1 MEREIQKLFEGAVM
15 KGKDFYIPYLV
26 SATKLDYKTC
36 VALFDIYKNETDTG
50 YTLDEMLDPEFYTF
64 PRMIEL
70 YNNGF
75 QEIIPAKFYENE
87 VFLKTIEMPEYP
99 AGLFKGN
106 TSIKTFKVPKYIRKI
121 DAETFAEC
129 ENLESVIIEDRQD
142 DFIIGKSAFQDC
154 RRLKTVVLPS
164 KVAVRE
170 NAFTCCFRLSDI
182 NIKNIE
188 SFENLAFMECI
199 SLKEVQIN
207 EAVKTLPQCVF
218 FGCIELENIDLANV
232 EIIEEEAFRK
242 CVKLDNV
249 DLSKVTGI
257 RPGAFASTMMVKNH
271 RNEIKEKVIRE

>member
-1 MEREIQKLFEGAVM
+1 MEREIQKLFEGAFM

-75 QEIIPAKFYENE
+75 QEIIPSRFYENE
-87 VFLKTIEMPEYP
+87 VFLKTIEMQEYP

-121 DAETFAEC
+121 GAETFAEC
-129 ENLESVIIEDRQD
+129 ENLESIIIEDRQD

-182 NIKNIE
+182 NIENIE
-188 SFENLAFMECI
+188 KFENLAFMECL
-199 SLKEVQIN
+199 SLKKVQLN
-207 EAVKTLPQCVF
+207 EEVKTLPKCVF
-218 FGCIELENIDLANV
+218 YGCIELESVELASV
-232 EIIEEEAFRK
+232 KIIEEEAFRK
-242 CVKLDNV
+242 CAKLDNV
-249 DLSKVTGI
+249 DLSRVTGI

>member
-99 AGLFKGN
+99 VGLFKGN

-121 DAETFAEC
+121 GAETFAEC
-129 ENLESVIIEDRQD
+129 ENLESVIIEDRPD

-154 RRLKTVVLPS
+154 RRLKTIVLPS
-164 KVAVRE
+164 KVDVRE

-199 SLKEVQIN
+199 SLKEVRIN
-207 EAVKTLPQCVF
+207 EVVKTLPQCVF